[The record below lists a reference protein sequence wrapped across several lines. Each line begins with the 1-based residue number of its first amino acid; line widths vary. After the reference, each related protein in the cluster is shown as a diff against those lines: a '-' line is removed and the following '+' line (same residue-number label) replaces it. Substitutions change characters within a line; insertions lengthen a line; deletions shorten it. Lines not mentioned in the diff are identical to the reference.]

1 MRDIET
7 GTFSYSDEQD
17 LSDATTPDL
26 VKELLIHGKAIV
38 EVEAERLKGELKTL
52 KSEVTGI
59 VKTEL
64 GGVSDEGRSALAE
77 ARQRVTR
84 GIEALKRDLKEQK
97 EHATAAAK
105 PMAIGGVLLH
115 AAVFTLIAA
124 LVLGLATLM
133 PDWVAALLVGVAVA
147 GVGALLIKSG
157 SSAAKKIGRD
167 PLVRTNQEMKED
179 KLWMNETRAA
189 LAAKIR
195 NAKSALSDVELP
207 KLRQS

>member
-1 MRDIET
+1 
-7 GTFSYSDEQD
+7 
-17 LSDATTPDL
+17 
-26 VKELLIHGKAIV
+26 
-38 EVEAERLKGELKTL
+38 
-52 KSEVTGI
+52 
-59 VKTEL
+59 
-64 GGVSDEGRSALAE
+64 
-77 ARQRVTR
+77 
-84 GIEALKRDLKEQK
+84 
-97 EHATAAAK
+97 
-105 PMAIGGVLLH
+105 MAIGGVLLH